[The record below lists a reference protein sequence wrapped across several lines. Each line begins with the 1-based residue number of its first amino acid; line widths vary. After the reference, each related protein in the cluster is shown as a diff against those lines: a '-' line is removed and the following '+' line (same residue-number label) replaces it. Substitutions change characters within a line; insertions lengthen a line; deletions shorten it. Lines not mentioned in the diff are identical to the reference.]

1 MWRGFAQSLAPESS
15 VNRRGI
21 DCPRMA
27 RISTETLNIS
37 EYQCNQWEYM
47 SLVKNIIAER
57 CPQWEE
63 ITKKEMGKFPISFSF
78 YLITDH

>member
-1 MWRGFAQSLAPESS
+1 
-15 VNRRGI
+15 
-21 DCPRMA
+21 
-27 RISTETLNIS
+27 
-37 EYQCNQWEYM
+37 M

-63 ITKKEMGKFPISFSF
+63 ITKKEMGNIFPISFSF